1 LIYPLSVFGITWVS
15 ITAVLLAYTAL
26 VTPPVIAFHWLDP
39 DCTVIPTY
47 VCERRLRKRGREGER
62 ERERGRERVRKSAYV
77 YSLFGPLEDKKK
89 RIIHV

>member
-1 LIYPLSVFGITWVS
+1 
-15 ITAVLLAYTAL
+15 
-26 VTPPVIAFHWLDP
+26 
-39 DCTVIPTY
+39 
-47 VCERRLRKRGREGER
+47 LREEAEKEGERGREGER

>member
-1 LIYPLSVFGITWVS
+1 MGVNHSRSPGIYGFSDTTCHRVPLVGPGLHCYSNV
-15 ITAVLLAYTAL
+15 
-26 VTPPVIAFHWLDP
+26 
-39 DCTVIPTY
+39 
-47 VCERRLRKRGREGER
+47 RLREEAEKEGERGREGER